1 MVPMVVFNRGHLNLN
16 CLPSVFHLLSICIE
30 IPLKIG
36 EICKLDGNLYDIIK
50 MPFK

>member
-1 MVPMVVFNRGHLNLN
+1 MVPIVVFNRDHLN

-50 MPFK
+50 MLFK